1 MKKFKAR
8 IIPEKGASF
17 KVKIEARD
25 SIEAKRILKHQYP
38 GSKVTELVKD

>member
-25 SIEAKRILKHQYP
+25 SIQAKKILKLQYH
-38 GSKVTELVKD
+38 GCKVVEVQKD